1 MFSTLFDP
9 FITAAYHV
17 VSWLAQLVE
26 PLAGAT
32 STAAA
37 IILFTMA
44 VRALLHPLVR
54 AQVRGEKVRATMAPK
69 VKALRD
75 KHGKNTE
82 RLNKELAELYSS
94 EGRTMFAG
102 CLPMLIQIPFF
113 SIMYQLFLHTTVGG
127 QPNELLTHTLFGVG
141 LNQTLF
147 STPNITVHLGLFAVM
162 AAVATWSSIRAAH
175 QMRTADQK
183 TPGAAL
189 LRFLPYGTIVF
200 AAFMPLAAG
209 LYLLTTTTW
218 ATVERVVLTTPQVP
232 VTT

>member
-54 AQVRGEKVRATMAPK
+54 AQVRGEKARATMAPK

-75 KHGKNTE
+75 KHGKNNRTPQQGTH
-82 RLNKELAELYSS
+82 RAVQL

-113 SIMYQLFLHTTVGG
+113 SIMYQLFLNSTVGG
-127 QPNELLTHTLFGVG
+127 QPNSLLTHTLFGVG
-141 LNQTLF
+141 LNETLF
-147 STPNITVHLGLFAVM
+147 NAPNITVHLGLFAVM
-162 AAVATWSSIRAAH
+162 AAVATCRPSGRRARWRTCPAPSCSGSC
-175 QMRTADQK
+175 RTARSCSPRSC
-183 TPGAAL
+183 PG
-189 LRFLPYGTIVF
+189 RR
-200 AAFMPLAAG
+200 

-218 ATVERVVLTTPQVP
+218 ATVERAVLSARQVP
-232 VTT
+232 VTA